1 MTTIQTEPTL
11 QQGLNEVVMN
21 KVQRMIDGK
30 AVGVQA
36 TMERLI
42 HEGKIAQD
50 YIAPIGVNLKAQD
63 HEPVI
68 TFAGDSQLTMNMPD
82 GQFSMHDNAIAQMA
96 DRMGIPQ
103 RYLRQ
108 LASGEPWAIAL
119 AAYLLNQHS
128 DWTQRSRV
136 LVRTVGTQVRGILS
150 DSYRRLNSVEILTA
164 FVQEAAGQGA
174 VISDAYMNDTKVWA
188 ETILPTPITVPTKNN
203 GEVII
208 FAGARFSTSDYGDGA
223 VDMRAFLLNGACL
236 NGMVRESVMKQVHLG
251 SKLPDNLALSQQ
263 TYELDT
269 KTTVSAVKDLTK
281 GLFSKDNLMAKA
293 IEIQGA
299 SEVEVDFTKELKLL
313 TSNGGLL
320 KQEGKEVEKILMRNN
335 PDDGVQGGATLWKLT
350 QAITA
355 HARELSPER
364 SRELHELSGQLL
376 NRVSVSAQ
384 YNQRPTERF

>member
-1 MTTIQTEPTL
+1 MATTATTDL
-11 QQGLNEVVMN
+11 QMGLNQVVMN

-30 AVGVQA
+30 AVGVQE
-36 TMERLI
+36 TMSRLI
-42 HEGKIAQD
+42 EEGKIAQD
-50 YIAPIGVNLKAQD
+50 YIAPIGVNLKAQE
-63 HEPVI
+63 HSPVI
-68 TFAGDSQLTMNMPD
+68 TFSGESRLMMNMPD
-82 GQFSMHDNAIAQMA
+82 GQFSLHDNAIAQLA

-103 RYLRQ
+103 RYLRS
-108 LASGEPWAIAL
+108 LASGEPWAIML
-119 AAYLLNQHS
+119 AAHLLNQHS

-136 LVRTVGTQVRGILS
+136 LVRTVGHQVRGVLS

-203 GEVII
+203 GDVII

-223 VDMRAFLLNGACL
+223 VDMRAFMLNGACL

-269 KTTVSAVKDLTK
+269 KTTVSAVQDLTR
-281 GLFSKDNLMAKA
+281 GLFSADTIKRKA
-293 IEIQGA
+293 YEIQGA
-299 SEVEVDFTKELKLL
+299 SEMEVDFDRELKKL
-313 TSNGGLL
+313 TGNGWLL
-320 KQEGKEVEKILMRNN
+320 KQESKEVEKILMRNN

-364 SRELHELSGQLL
+364 SRELHEISGELL
-376 NRVSVSAQ
+376 GRVKVNA
-384 YNQRPTERF
+384 

>member
-1 MTTIQTEPTL
+1 MAKTTEL

-30 AVGVQA
+30 AVGVRA
-36 TMERLI
+36 TMERLVN
-42 HEGKIAQD
+42 EGKIAQD
-50 YIAPIGVNLKAQD
+50 YIAPIGVNLKIND
-63 HEPVI
+63 HSPVI
-68 TFAGDSQLTMNMPD
+68 TFSANGSLRMEMPD
-82 GQFSMHDNAIAQMA
+82 GQFTLHDNAIGQLA

-103 RYLRQ
+103 RYLRG
-108 LASGEPWAIAL
+108 LASGEPWAKQL
-119 AAYLLNQHS
+119 AATLLNEHS
-128 DWTQRSRV
+128 GWTQRSRV
-136 LVRTVGTQVRGILS
+136 LVRTVGKQVRGVLS

-164 FVQEAAGQGA
+164 FVQEAADQGA
-174 VISDAYMNDTKVWA
+174 VISDAYMNDTKIWA
-188 ETILPTPITVPTKNN
+188 ETILPTPLTVPTAKN
-203 GEVII
+203 GDVVI

-251 SKLPDNLALSQQ
+251 SKLPDNLQLSQQ

-269 KTTVSAVKDLTK
+269 KTTVSAVRDLTK
-281 GLFSKDNLMAKA
+281 GLFSKDNLMKKA

-299 SEVEVDFTKELKLL
+299 SEMEVDFEHELKRL
-313 TSNGGLL
+313 TRDGGLL
-320 KQEGKEVEKILMRNN
+320 KQEGKEVEKILMRND
-335 PDDGVQGGATLWKLT
+335 PEDGVQGGATLWKLT

-376 NRVSVSAQ
+376 NRVKVTA
-384 YNQRPTERF
+384 

>member
-1 MTTIQTEPTL
+1 MEASL

-21 KVQRMIDGK
+21 KVQRMIGGK

-42 HEGKIAQD
+42 NESKIAQD
-50 YIAPIGVNLKAQD
+50 YIAPIGVNLKAKD
-63 HEPVI
+63 HAPVV
-68 TFAGDSQLTMNMPD
+68 TFSGDSRLMMNLPD
-82 GQFSMHDNAIAQMA
+82 GQFTMHDNAVYQVA
-96 DRMGIPQ
+96 DRLGIPS
-103 RYLRQ
+103 RYLRS
-108 LASGEPWAIAL
+108 LAQGEPWANLL
-119 AAYLLNQHS
+119 AAHLLNQHS
-128 DWTQRSRV
+128 EWTQRSRV
-136 LVRTVGTQVRGILS
+136 LVRTVGCQVRGVLS

-188 ETILPTPITVPTKNN
+188 EAILPTPITVPTAKN
-203 GEVII
+203 GDVII
-208 FAGARFSTSDYGDGA
+208 FAGARFSTSDYGNGA

-251 SKLPDNLALSQQ
+251 SKLPDNLALSDE
-263 TYELDT
+263 TYRLDT
-269 KTTVSAVKDLTK
+269 QTTVSAVKDLTN
-281 GLFSKDNLMAKA
+281 GLFSRDNLMQRA

-299 SEVEVDFTKELKLL
+299 SEIEVDFAHELKRL
-313 TSNGGLL
+313 TKDGGLL
-320 KQEGKEVEKILMRNN
+320 KTEGKEVEKILMRNN

-364 SRELHELSGQLL
+364 SRELHEISGSLL
-376 NRVSVSAQ
+376 KRVKVNA
-384 YNQRPTERF
+384 

>member
-1 MTTIQTEPTL
+1 MTQTTEL

-30 AVGVQA
+30 AVGVRE
-36 TMERLI
+36 TMDRLI
-42 HEGKIAQD
+42 SEGKIAQD
-50 YIAPIGVNLKAQD
+50 YIAPIGVNLKVND
-63 HEPVI
+63 HSPVI
-68 TFAGDSQLTMNMPD
+68 TFSANGSLRMDMPD
-82 GQFSMHDNAIAQMA
+82 GQFTLHDNAIGQLA

-103 RYLRQ
+103 RYLRG
-108 LASGEPWAIAL
+108 LASGEPWAKQL
-119 AAYLLNQHS
+119 AATLLNEHS
-128 DWTQRSRV
+128 GWTQRSRV
-136 LVRTVGTQVRGILS
+136 LVRTVGTQVRGVLS

-164 FVQEAAGQGA
+164 FVQEAAQQGA
-174 VISDAYMNDTKVWA
+174 VISDAYMNDTKIWA
-188 ETILPTPITVPTKNN
+188 ETILPTPLTVPTANN
-203 GEVII
+203 GDVVI

-251 SKLPDNLALSQQ
+251 SKLPDNLQLSQQ

-269 KTTVSAVKDLTK
+269 KTTVSAVRDLTK
-281 GLFSKDNLMAKA
+281 GLFSKDNLMKKA

-299 SEVEVDFTKELKLL
+299 SEMEVDFEHELKRL
-313 TSNGGLL
+313 TRDGGLL
-320 KQEGKEVEKILMRNN
+320 KQEGKEVEKILMRND
-335 PDDGVQGGATLWKLT
+335 PEDGVQGGATLWKLT

-376 NRVSVSAQ
+376 NRVKVTA
-384 YNQRPTERF
+384 

>member
-1 MTTIQTEPTL
+1 MATNVTTDL
-11 QQGLNEVVMN
+11 QMGLKQVVIN
-21 KVQRMIDGK
+21 KVQKMIDGK

-36 TMERLI
+36 TMSRLI
-42 HEGKIAQD
+42 EEGKIAQD
-50 YIAPIGVNLKAQD
+50 YIAPIGVNLKAQE
-63 HEPVI
+63 HSPVI
-68 TFAGDSQLTMNMPD
+68 TFSGESRLMMNMPD
-82 GQFSMHDNAIAQMA
+82 GQFSLHDNAIAQLA

-103 RYLRQ
+103 RYLRS
-108 LASGEPWAIAL
+108 LASGEPWAIML
-119 AAYLLNQHS
+119 AAHMLNQHS

-136 LVRTVGTQVRGILS
+136 LVRTVGHQVRGVLS

-188 ETILPTPITVPTKNN
+188 ETILPTPVTVPTKNN
-203 GEVII
+203 GDVVI

-223 VDMRAFLLNGACL
+223 VDMRAFMLNGACL

-269 KTTVSAVKDLTK
+269 KTTVSAVQDLTR
-281 GLFSKDNLMAKA
+281 GLFSADTIKRKA
-293 IEIQGA
+293 YEIQGA
-299 SEVEVDFTKELKLL
+299 SEMEVDLDHELKKL
-313 TSNGGLL
+313 TGNGWLL

-364 SRELHELSGQLL
+364 SRELHEISGELL
-376 NRVSVSAQ
+376 GRVKVNA
-384 YNQRPTERF
+384 

>member
-1 MTTIQTEPTL
+1 MEAIQTATTV

-21 KVQRMIDGK
+21 KVQRMIEGK
-30 AVGVQA
+30 AAGVQA

-42 HEGKIAQD
+42 NEGKIAQD

-63 HEPVI
+63 HSPVI
-68 TFAGDSQLTMNMPD
+68 TFSGQGSLMMNMPD
-82 GQFSMHDNAIAQMA
+82 GQFSLHDNAIGQLA
-96 DRMGIPQ
+96 DRMGVPS
-103 RYLRQ
+103 RYLRN
-108 LASGEPWAIAL
+108 LAGGGQEWQVLL
-119 AAYLLNQHS
+119 AAEILNQHS

-136 LVRTVGTQVRGILS
+136 LIRTVGQQVRGVLS

-188 ETILPTPITVPTKNN
+188 ETILPQPIVVPTAKN
-203 GEVII
+203 GDVVI

-251 SKLPDNLALSQQ
+251 SKLPDTLALSRE

-269 KTTVSAVKDLTK
+269 KTTVSAVRDLTA
-281 GLFSKDNLMAKA
+281 GLFSKDNLMQKA
-293 IEIQGA
+293 YEIQGA
-299 SEVEVDFTKELKLL
+299 SEIDVDSEKEITKL
-313 TSNGGLL
+313 TKSGLLL
-320 KQEGKEVEKILMRNN
+320 KQEGKEVEKILMKND
-335 PDDGVQGGATLWKLT
+335 PEDGVQGAATLWKLT

-364 SRELHELSGQLL
+364 SRELHEISGSLL
-376 NRVSVSAQ
+376 NRVKLNA
-384 YNQRPTERF
+384 

>member
-1 MTTIQTEPTL
+1 METNVTTDL
-11 QQGLNEVVMN
+11 QMGLNQVVMN
-21 KVQRMIDGK
+21 KVQKMIDGK

-36 TMERLI
+36 TMSRLI
-42 HEGKIAQD
+42 EEGKIAQD
-50 YIAPIGVNLKAQD
+50 YIAPIGVNLKAQEHD
-63 HEPVI
+63 PVI
-68 TFAGDSQLTMNMPD
+68 TFSGDSHLMMNMPD
-82 GQFSMHDNAIAQMA
+82 GQFSLHDNAIAQLA

-103 RYLRQ
+103 RYLRN
-108 LASGEPWAIAL
+108 LASGEPWAKML
-119 AAYLLNQHS
+119 AAHLLNQHS

-136 LVRTVGTQVRGILS
+136 LVRTVGHQVRGVLS

-203 GEVII
+203 GDVII

-223 VDMRAFLLNGACL
+223 VDMRAFMLNGACL

-269 KTTVSAVKDLTK
+269 KTTVSAVQDLTR
-281 GLFSKDNLMAKA
+281 GLFSADTIKRKA
-293 IEIQGA
+293 YEIQGA
-299 SEVEVDFTKELKLL
+299 SEMEVDLDHELKKL
-313 TSNGGLL
+313 TGNGWLL

-364 SRELHELSGQLL
+364 SRELHEISGELL
-376 NRVSVSAQ
+376 GRVKLNA
-384 YNQRPTERF
+384 